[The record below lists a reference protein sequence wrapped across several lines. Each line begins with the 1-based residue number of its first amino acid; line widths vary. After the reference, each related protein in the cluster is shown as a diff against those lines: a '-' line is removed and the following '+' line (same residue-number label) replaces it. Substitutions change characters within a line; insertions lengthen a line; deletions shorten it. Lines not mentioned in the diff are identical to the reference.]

1 MMNRLVLL
9 VAVALTTMT
18 CGSVADPTRPTD
30 ILFSLGE
37 EFTLSLGQRG
47 STSDSSVRVR
57 FTNVPTESRCP
68 SDAVCVWEG
77 FAEVAL
83 AVTVVGANDS
93 TVLST
98 NPTVCCTADTVSGF
112 VFAIRG
118 LDPLPRSNQTEI
130 PYQVRL
136 LVNTTP

>member
-1 MMNRLVLL
+1 MNRLVLL
-9 VAVALTTMT
+9 AATTLAT
-18 CGSVADPTRPTD
+18 AGCGSVADPIPRID
-30 ILFSLGE
+30 VLFSLGE
-37 EFTLSLGQRG
+37 EFTLSLGQGG
-47 STSDSSVRVR
+47 STSDGSVGVR

-68 SDAVCVWEG
+68 SDVICVWEG

-112 VFAIRG
+112 VFAVRG

-136 LVNTTP
+136 LVNVTP